1 MLVVYWWDNGVRET
15 DQRNDSR
22 EKGGGRGWG
31 GGVSGKEGEVEI
43 LKGWEVGEIEGK
55 YATMLKG

>member
-1 MLVVYWWDNGVRET
+1 MESEKQTKGMTVGKRVGV
-15 DQRNDSR
+15 
-22 EKGGGRGWG
+22 GGGG

-55 YATMLKG
+55 YATMLKGWREESK

>member
-1 MLVVYWWDNGVRET
+1 MESEKQTKGMTVGKRVGV
-15 DQRNDSR
+15 
-22 EKGGGRGWG
+22 GG